1 MNSKQQGFTLIELVV
16 VIVILGILAAVAVPR
31 FINLTNDART
41 AVLRGMEGSVRG
53 AASLVYAQ
61 ALAQNQA
68 GATGTV
74 TIEGQAIALVF
85 GYPTNAS
92 IVNAV
97 RISGSN
103 VTAVA
108 GVAGGAAAQ
117 FNVTGVT
124 TQANCQVTYTQPAAA
139 NNAPTISLPASIDC
153 N

>member
-1 MNSKQQGFTLIELVV
+1 MNTKQQGFTLIELVV

-31 FINLTNDART
+31 FVNLQSDART

-53 AASLVYAQ
+53 AASLIYAQ

-74 TIEGQAIALVF
+74 TVEGQSIALVF

-97 RISGSN
+97 NVSGSN

-124 TQANCQVTYTQPAAA
+124 TQASCRVSYTQPAAA
-139 NNAPTISLPASIDC
+139 NNAPSIALPGTIDC